1 MKIQT
6 NFFTWEERDL
16 GEQAPKL
23 APKKTEKKEK
33 RKIKILNLFW
43 VA

>member
-1 MKIQT
+1 
-6 NFFTWEERDL
+6 L

-23 APKKTEKKEK
+23 APKKPKKKEK
-33 RKIKILNLFW
+33 RKRKILSLFW

>member
-1 MKIQT
+1 
-6 NFFTWEERDL
+6 L

-23 APKKTEKKEK
+23 APKKPKKKEK
-33 RKIKILNLFW
+33 IKIKILNLFW